1 MTESGSARTGGT
13 LHLVDPEILPLLD
26 MLGRAVAFTP
36 ELLPAIRAVSEERY
50 AALGTPALEPEV
62 RRIAGPGGELDI
74 YWYDPAPGAQ
84 QDARPA
90 LLHIHGGGMIMGSA
104 KAMMAGP
111 SGMARA
117 LGIPVASVEYR
128 LAPETPFPGPQEDC
142 LAGLRWLADNAD
154 ALGVDPARI
163 GVIGESAGGGLAAAV
178 AQMAR
183 DTGGPA
189 LAAQILVYPMID
201 HRTGSD
207 ACPYANRHT
216 GEFIW
221 TRESNRFGWEALRG
235 DYGVDDARKG
245 WFSPSRADDLAG
257 LPPTWIGTGSLDLFF
272 DENLDY
278 ARRLVDAGVPVE
290 LHVYPGAIHAFNVVP
305 DATIAKAFSRDM
317 LGAMARMLK
326 ISSAG

>member
-1 MTESGSARTGGT
+1 MTEQRDTI
-13 LHLVDPEILPLLD
+13 HLVDPETLPLLD
-26 MLGRAVAFTP
+26 ALGRAVPFTR
-36 ELLPAIRAVSEERY
+36 ELLPAIRSASEANY
-50 AALGTPALEPEV
+50 AALGTPPLAPEI
-62 RRIAGPGGELDI
+62 RRIAGPAGELEV
-74 YWYDPAPGAQ
+74 YWYDPAPGAT
-84 QDARPA
+84 DRPA

-111 SGMARA
+111 SAMAKA

-142 LAGLRWLADNAD
+142 YAALTWLAGEAGT
-154 ALGVDPARI
+154 LGVDPTRL

-183 DTGGPA
+183 DLGGPT

-207 ACPYANRHT
+207 DCRWRNRTT

-221 TRESNRFGWEALRG
+221 TRKSNRFGWEALRG
-235 DYGVDDARKG
+235 DYAANDARKG
-245 WFSPSRADDLAG
+245 WFSPSLADDLSG
-257 LPPTWIGTGSLDLFF
+257 LAPAWIGTGSLDLFF
-272 DENLDY
+272 DEDLDY

-290 LHVYPGAIHAFNVVP
+290 LHSYPGAIHAFNV
-305 DATIAKAFSRDM
+305 IAEARIARSFSRDM
-317 LGAMARMLK
+317 LGAIATMLK
-326 ISSAG
+326 LPERA